1 MIKITEDMR
10 TLVNTALADEVACL
24 VGTVGE
30 DGYPSLGPKG
40 SVLVFD
46 DQTLAYWERSHRSS
60 IVNVKKN
67 PKMVVYYRNPAA
79 RDKLP
84 GGAVRFYGRAEVHET
99 GPVRE
104 KVRAMVVPAEIEKDP
119 ENKGYAVL
127 IHVDRI
133 GDLGGKTLQS
143 R

>member
-1 MIKITEDMR
+1 MIKITDDMR
-10 TLVNTALADEVACL
+10 TLVNKALADDLACL

-60 IVNVKKN
+60 IVNVKV
-67 PKMVVYYRNPAA
+67 VVYYRNPAA

-84 GGAVRFYGRAEVHET
+84 GGAVRFYGRAEVHES

-104 KVRAMVVPAEIEKDP
+104 KVRAMVVPAELEKDP
-119 ENKGYAVL
+119 ENKGIAVL

>member
-1 MIKITEDMR
+1 MIKITDDMR
-10 TLVNTALADEVACL
+10 TLVNKALADDVACL
-24 VGTVGE
+24 VGTVDP

-60 IVNVKKN
+60 IVNVRNNAKT
-67 PKMVVYYRNPAA
+67 VVYYRNPNA

-84 GGAVRFYGRAEVHET
+84 GGAVRFYGRAEVHPT
-99 GPVRE
+99 GPIRE
-104 KVRAMVVPAEIEKDP
+104 KVKSMVVQAELDKDP
-119 ENKGYAVL
+119 ENKGIAVL

>member
-1 MIKITEDMR
+1 MIKITDDMR
-10 TLVNTALADEVACL
+10 QLVNKALADNVACL

-30 DGYPSLGPKG
+30 DGYPSVGPKG
-40 SVLVFD
+40 SVLVLD
-46 DQTLAYWERSHRSS
+46 DKTLAYWERSHRSS
-60 IVNVKKN
+60 IANVQKN
-67 PKMVVYYRNPAA
+67 PKMVVYYRNAAA

-84 GGAVRFYGRAEVHET
+84 GGAVRFYGRAEVHEK

-104 KVRAMVVPAEIEKDP
+104 KVRALVVPAEIEKDP
-119 ENKGYAVL
+119 DDKGIAVL

-133 GDLGGKTLQS
+133 GDLGGNVLQS